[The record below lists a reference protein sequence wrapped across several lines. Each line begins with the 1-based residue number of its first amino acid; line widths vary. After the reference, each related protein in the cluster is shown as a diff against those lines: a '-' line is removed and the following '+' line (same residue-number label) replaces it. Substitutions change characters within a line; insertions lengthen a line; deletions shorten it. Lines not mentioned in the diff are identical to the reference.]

1 MCYLHDNNTHIPY
14 LLVLASS
21 LLIFVPLSKYYNID
35 YTCIIVILQIDYKL
49 VALYVIK
56 HYQWWVVFYFS
67 YVPYGFQ

>member
-21 LLIFVPLSKYYNID
+21 LLIFVPLSNYYNND
-35 YTCIIVILQIDYKL
+35 YTYIILILKIDYKL

-56 HYQWWVVFYFS
+56 H
-67 YVPYGFQ
+67 